1 MSDESKQSEKQKP
14 SIVPWIVFG
23 LCTLLFAVKPVLSPP
38 KVKEGFDYLS
48 FGKLPVLL
56 GGRVK
61 PLDSV
66 ARTSLL
72 QIAGQQR
79 IALEGNGP
87 KGEWD
92 NLYKLH
98 QAGDGRGLTYRK
110 FYQFNKRPKK
120 LHPTEWLMEVLM
132 KPDVADRRFIFRI
145 DHPELLG
152 ELQLEETGV
161 DMSGLRFYTFEQMR
175 PNVLLLHRKK
185 QVIGKKDAATRTP
198 YERAAFKLAHAL
210 EIYIQLRYSLQP
222 NRLDLD
228 TRPNADPPGVA
239 DYARLLRQ
247 IETDGADYAV
257 TYSAFLKENEGV
269 ASTIG
274 LLFYELRRFGDITQ
288 ADLDNADPNH
298 LVTQVRARLE
308 NLLATNQ
315 QRLEQMP
322 EAQRAQFMRIA
333 FAIRAFLAEPL
344 KDQAKLARHLLTVE
358 APFQAMK
365 ERSSLFM
372 IPTATDDPTWDARQW
387 KVSVVAV
394 LEGKP
399 KAYELPR
406 DLGHWENSKWETMLD
421 QIVDAVGDSE
431 LANPTKSAWTDAEAK
446 AVLEFAM
453 GKVRKREVYSPD
465 PNWEPFDWHKTADA
479 ILAGIPENK
488 IPPPAHHYAEMSSA
502 YVGDK
507 PEAFNAAVKKHSD
520 WLSEN
525 GFAIDVK
532 KGSDEHFFNTFAPF
546 ARAQGIYVIALLL
559 ACFSWLK
566 MSRGLSDTAFYLIG
580 LALVLHTAGLI
591 FRMVLEGRPP
601 VTNLYSSAI
610 FVGWGAVLLGW
621 VLERIYRNGIGSCVS
636 AMIGFSTLIIAAHL
650 SKEGDTMEMMRA
662 VLDTNFWLATHVVCI
677 TIGYAATFLAGFL
690 ALVYVLRGVFTPSL
704 TGEIAKGLARMVYG
718 IVCFATLFSF
728 VGTVLGGIWADQSWG
743 RFWGWDTKENGA
755 LMIVVWNAIILHCR
769 WGGLVRDRGLIVLAL
784 FGNIVTAWS
793 WFGVNML
800 GIGLHSYGFMDEAF
814 NTLRWFAITQVLFML
829 VARQPIRNW
838 LSGGNLGKEY
848 NGPIAKIVAVMM
860 GLGLLLHLGSL
871 WTTGFLS
878 YLGIALV
885 GAGLLL
891 SFLPVEYT
899 ASPSKKSA

>member
-1 MSDESKQSEKQKP
+1 MSDEPKQSEKQKP
-14 SIVPWIVFG
+14 SIVPWIVLG

-38 KVKEGFDYLS
+38 TVKEGFDYLS

-92 NLYKLH
+92 NLYKLQ

-152 ELQLEETGV
+152 ELQLEQTGV
-161 DMSGLRFYTFEQMR
+161 DQSGLRFYTFEQMR

-185 QVIGKKDAATRTP
+185 MVIGKKDAATRTP

-228 TRPNADPPGVA
+228 TQPNADPPGVA
-239 DYARLLRQ
+239 DYARRLRQ
-247 IETDGADYAV
+247 IETDGADYAA
-257 TYSAFLKENEGV
+257 TYRAFEKKHTGV
-269 ASTIG
+269 ASTFG

-288 ADLDNADPNH
+288 ADLDDADPNH

-308 NLLATNQ
+308 KLVASNQ
-315 QRLEQMP
+315 EIIDQMP
-322 EAQRAQFMRIA
+322 ETQRAQFMRIA
-333 FAIRAFLAEPL
+333 FAVRAFLAEPEE
-344 KDQAKLARHLLTVE
+344 DQSKLARHLLTVE

-372 IPTATDDPTWDARQW
+372 IPSATGDPKWDARQW
-387 KVSVVAV
+387 ETSVAAV

-406 DLGHWENSKWETMLD
+406 DLGHWENSKWETLLD
-421 QIVDAVGDSE
+421 EIVDAVDDAT
-431 LANPTKSAWTDAEAK
+431 LADPTKSKWTDAEAK
-446 AVLEFAM
+446 AVLEFAVAQ
-453 GKVRKREVYSPD
+453 VRQREVYSPD
-465 PNWEPFDWHKTADA
+465 PNWEAFDWHKTADA
-479 ILAGIPENK
+479 ILAGIPESK
-488 IPPPAHHYAEMSSA
+488 LPAPAHHYAEMSSA
-502 YVGDK
+502 YVDDNST
-507 PEAFNAAVKKHSD
+507 ALNAAVKKHSD
-520 WLSEN
+520 WLNKN
-525 GFAIDVK
+525 GFSIDVK
-532 KGSDEHFFNTFAPF
+532 KGSNEHFFNTFAPF

-559 ACFSWLK
+559 ACFSWLN
-566 MSRGLSDTAFYLIG
+566 MSRGLSNTAFYLIG

-621 VLERIYRNGIGSCVS
+621 ILERIYRNGIGSCV
-636 AMIGFSTLIIAAHL
+636 AALIGFSTLIIAAHL

-677 TIGYAATFLAGFL
+677 TIGYSATFLAGFL

-704 TGEIAKGLARMVYG
+704 TGDIAKGLARMVYG

-743 RFWGWDTKENGA
+743 RFWGWDSKENGA

-769 WGGLVRDRGLIVLAL
+769 WGGLVRDRGLIMLAI

-814 NTLRWFAITQVLFML
+814 NSLRWFAIMQVLFML
-829 VARQPIRNW
+829 VARQPLRHW
-838 LSGGNLGKEY
+838 MSGANLGKEF
-848 NGPIAKIVAVMM
+848 NAPIAKIVAAMM
-860 GLGLLLHLGSL
+860 GLGVLLHLGSL
-871 WTTGFLS
+871 WTSGFLS

-891 SFLPVEYT
+891 SFLPAEYT
-899 ASPSKKSA
+899 ASPTKKSA